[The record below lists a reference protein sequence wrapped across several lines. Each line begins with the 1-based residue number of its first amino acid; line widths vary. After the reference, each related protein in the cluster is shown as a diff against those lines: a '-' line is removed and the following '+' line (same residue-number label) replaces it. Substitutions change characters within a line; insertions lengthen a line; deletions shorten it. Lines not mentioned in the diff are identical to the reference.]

1 MKNDVFRKAAIDRIS
16 APDQMN
22 DYIKAAPAGAWSVL
36 VGGVFMLAGALFFLS
51 TTDVNLVQLIF
62 G

>member
-22 DYIKAAPAGAWSVL
+22 DYIKVVPAGAWIVL
-36 VGGVFMLAGALFFLS
+36 VGVVVMLAGALFFLS